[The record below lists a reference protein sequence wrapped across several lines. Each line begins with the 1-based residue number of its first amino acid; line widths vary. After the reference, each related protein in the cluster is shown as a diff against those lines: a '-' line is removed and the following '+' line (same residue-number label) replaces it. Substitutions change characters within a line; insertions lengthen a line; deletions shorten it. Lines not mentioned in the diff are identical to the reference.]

1 MKKFNFPLQKV
12 LQHRKIQENL
22 AQADFLKAQEDLNQL
37 LDDLSSL
44 ENAKTE
50 ARFLRH
56 KNEVEGIQPVGG
68 LVQVHDFLQGQ
79 DLRIKKLKDQILAQE
94 TVVENLREILRNKAV
109 EHKIIESFKEKKKQQ
124 FKQEYKKYS
133 QKLVDDITLMR
144 FESDQDEDEN

>member
-22 AQADFLKAQEDLNQL
+22 AQAEFLQAQAELNDLIERLQ
-37 LDDLSSL
+37 SL
-44 ENAKTE
+44 ENSKTE
-50 ARFLRH
+50 ARHLRH
-56 KNEVEGIQPVGG
+56 KNEVEGIQPIGS

-79 DLRIKKLKDQILAQE
+79 DLRIKKTKEEISLKE
-94 TVVENLREILRNKAV
+94 TVVENLREILRNKVV

-124 FKQEYKKYS
+124 FRQEYKKHS

-144 FESDQDEDEN
+144 FEREQSEEEN